1 MQQCSLAGLQFPK
14 NARFD
19 VSCDEKWRL
28 RSVVR
33 LMKGGGER

>member
-1 MQQCSLAGLQFPK
+1 MQQFSLAGPQFSK

-28 RSVVR
+28 RSAACIV
-33 LMKGGGER
+33 GGGEH